1 MWQGARAVVQLCFWK
16 LQVKFSVRGAG
27 QSSAVTGQCA
37 QGMSGSQVSEMSWS
51 QAGAQHSKHCS
62 RFCKSFAKPH
72 VCMNVQQA
80 EGCGHCQCSAESSG
94 AQLLFS
100 VQAAAV

>member
-27 QSSAVTGQCA
+27 QSSAATGQCA

-62 RFCKSFAKPH
+62 RFCKSFANL
-72 VCMNVQQA
+72 M
-80 EGCGHCQCSAESSG
+80 
-94 AQLLFS
+94 S
-100 VQAAAV
+100 V